1 MQKDTSS
8 NPKINLPKVLE
19 LLNDKNLQFQTVFN
33 MILNTIKLFKLRRTR
48 VDQLYKQESLQ
59 FRTVFNMTTNIVQSM
74 DSEGAAKIKKQTL
87 SSLAWNKFSK
97 NSAAI

>member
-1 MQKDTSS
+1 MNLEDLVRLMPKDTSS

-19 LLNDKNLQFQTVFN
+19 LLNDENLQFQTVFN
-33 MILNTIKLFKLRRTR
+33 MILNTIKLFKLTRKR

-59 FRTVFNMTTNIVQSM
+59 FHTVFNMIANIVQSM

-87 SSLAWNKFSK
+87 SSLA
-97 NSAAI
+97 

>member
-1 MQKDTSS
+1 MGLDDLLRLMPKDTSS

-33 MILNTIKLFKLRRTR
+33 MILNTIKLFH
-48 VDQLYKQESLQ
+48 
-59 FRTVFNMTTNIVQSM
+59 TVFNMIVNIVQSM

-87 SSLAWNKFSK
+87 SSLA
-97 NSAAI
+97 

>member
-1 MQKDTSS
+1 MPKDTSS
-8 NPKINLPKVLE
+8 NPKINVPKILE
-19 LLNDKNLQFQTVFN
+19 ILNDKNLQFQTVFN

-87 SSLAWNKFSK
+87 SSVA
-97 NSAAI
+97 

>member
-1 MQKDTSS
+1 MGLDDLLRLMPKDTSS
-8 NPKINLPKVLE
+8 NAKINLPKVLE

-33 MILNTIKLFKLRRTR
+33 MIMNTIKLCKLRRTR

-59 FRTVFNMTTNIVQSM
+59 FHTVFSMIANIVQSM

-87 SSLAWNKFSK
+87 SSLA
-97 NSAAI
+97 